1 MSGKSRAG
9 LIISIV
15 VIVVIIFSLFSW
27 FISTRNQMVTLE
39 ENIDAAWA
47 EVDNQLQ
54 RRSDLIP
61 NLVETVKGFASQ
73 EQEVFTN
80 IADARAK
87 LAGAGS
93 VQEKA
98 ESYNELQGALSR
110 LLVVVEN
117 YPQLKS
123 NENFIRLQDELA
135 GTENRLAVARKRYNE
150 AVQQFNRRIRMFPG
164 SIIAGMLGMEKRDYF
179 EIEESAREVPE
190 VDFNS

>member
-9 LIISIV
+9 FIISLAIV
-15 VIVVIIFSLFSW
+15 VIVVISLFSW
-27 FISTRNQMVTLE
+27 FVGTRNQMVALE
-39 ENIDAAWA
+39 ERIDASWA

-80 IADARAK
+80 IANARAK

-93 VQEKA
+93 VQETA
-98 ESYNELQGALSR
+98 EGYNELQGALSR

-135 GTENRLAVARKRYNE
+135 GTENRIAVARSVTTMRY
-150 AVQQFNRRIRMFPG
+150 
-164 SIIAGMLGMEKRDYF
+164 S
-179 EIEESAREVPE
+179 S
-190 VDFNS
+190 S

>member
-80 IADARAK
+80 IANARAK

-98 ESYNELQGALSR
+98 EGYNELQGALSR

-135 GTENRLAVARKRYNE
+135 GTENRLAVARKRYND

-179 EIEESAREVPE
+179 EIEESARDVPE